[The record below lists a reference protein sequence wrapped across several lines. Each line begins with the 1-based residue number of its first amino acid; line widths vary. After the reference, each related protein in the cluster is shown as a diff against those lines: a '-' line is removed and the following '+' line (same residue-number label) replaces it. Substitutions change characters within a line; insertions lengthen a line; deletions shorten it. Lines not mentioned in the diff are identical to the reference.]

1 MADRV
6 VVSLA
11 DRLRERRAELGISQ
25 SQAARELDVARTAY
39 RLWEMDSARPAPDRW
54 RLIARWLGISVS
66 TLLLA
71 EELMTQDEAAM
82 AEAADDLGYGTG
94 PVRNPEA
101 EDRDFFGEAR
111 GLLASALE
119 AGDVSAEAS
128 MQMQEVLDRIEDE
141 RSVSE
146 SETAPWEATEM
157 LRDLP
162 PDDRALEVATAGLR
176 FVAAAIPDGALDDA
190 ERLMGALVSMSIQ
203 RAGGVDAGRV
213 GVAIVVERAVLRVEV
228 IDAPHPRGDGPTEP
242 EGSDL
247 SLLAQLASRWGGGSE
262 RGRRTTWFEIDLPV
276 PGVGVL
282 SP

>member
-1 MADRV
+1 MADPV

-71 EELMTQDEAAM
+71 EELMTQDEATL
-82 AEAADDLGYGTG
+82 AEAASDLGYGTQ
-94 PVRNPEA
+94 PERIRDGA
-101 EDRDFFGEAR
+101 ARDFFVEAR

-119 AGDVSAEAS
+119 AGDVSADAS
-128 MQMQEVLDRIEDE
+128 MQMQEVLDRIEDQ
-141 RSVSE
+141 RSA
-146 SETAPWEATEM
+146 SETSPWEATEM

-162 PDDRALEVATAGLR
+162 ADDRALEVATAGLR
-176 FVAAAIPDGALDDA
+176 FVAAGIPERALDDA
-190 ERLMGALVSMSIQ
+190 EQLMGALVAMSIQ

-213 GVAIVVERAVLRVEV
+213 GVAIVVERDVLRVEV
-228 IDAPHPRGDGPTEP
+228 IDAPHPRGDRSTEP
-242 EGSDL
+242 GDPDL
-247 SLLAQLASRWGGGSE
+247 SLLAQLASRWGGGTA
-262 RGRRTTWFEIDLPV
+262 RGRRTTWFEIDLPA
-276 PGVGVL
+276 PGVAVL
-282 SP
+282 PV